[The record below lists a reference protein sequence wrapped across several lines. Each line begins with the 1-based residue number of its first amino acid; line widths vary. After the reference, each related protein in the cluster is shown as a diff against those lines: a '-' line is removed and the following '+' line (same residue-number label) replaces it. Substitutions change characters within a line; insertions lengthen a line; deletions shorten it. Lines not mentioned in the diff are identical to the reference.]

1 MSTPDGLVMQQCT
14 GTVADVLARL
24 RGQLARRGIQLFAVI
39 DHGRAASDAGLH
51 LPDEVVAVFG
61 SPLVGTRLMQRNA
74 RVGIDLPLRIL
85 LWDDEGTTTAAFT
98 PPAALAQRFSL
109 DDDSLP
115 IHPLDTLLHELTAS
129 ISG

>member
-1 MSTPDGLVMQQCT
+1 MSTPDGLVTQQCT

-24 RGQLARRGIQLFAVI
+24 RGQLTRRGIRLFAVI
-39 DHGRAASDAGLH
+39 DHGRAASDAGLD

-61 SPLVGTRLMQRNA
+61 NPVVGTKLMQRNA

-85 LWDDEGTTTAAFT
+85 IWDDEGTTTAAFT
-98 PPAALAQRFSL
+98 PPAAIAHRFSL
-109 DDDSLP
+109 DEGSLP
-115 IHPLDTLLHELTAS
+115 IHPLDTLLHELAES